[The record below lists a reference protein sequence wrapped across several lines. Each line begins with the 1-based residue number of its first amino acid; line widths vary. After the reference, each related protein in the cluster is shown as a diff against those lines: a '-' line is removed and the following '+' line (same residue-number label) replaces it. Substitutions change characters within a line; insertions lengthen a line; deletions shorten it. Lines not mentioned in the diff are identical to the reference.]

1 MSFHP
6 HLHCIVSAG
15 GWDEIKQ
22 KWQYAKHVKH
32 GFFLPQ
38 KVVAA
43 CFKKHF
49 LTRFTQIWEYEDLTL
64 PKELMHLN
72 NTGEFRQFYNQIAF
86 KKNWVVKVMPP
97 LDNPKRVIDYLGRYV
112 YRIAITDSRIKEV
125 KKEAR
130 KVVFEY
136 KDYAAST
143 EGGSP
148 PPIKTLTLDALEFI
162 RRFAQHVLPQGF
174 QKTRYY
180 GIYAT
185 ANKSKLIT
193 KIRQNLGK
201 AVWQTVVRTVCQII
215 ILATGQNPNL
225 CPCCGADQLIV
236 ALIAPIKTPHTVKLT
251 QHINKIY
258 RPPPG
263 ESKSGVF

>member
-15 GWDEIKQ
+15 GWDDKNQ
-22 KWQYAKHVKH
+22 KWQDAKHVKH
-32 GFFLPQ
+32 GFFVPQ

-49 LTRFTQIWEYEDLTL
+49 LTLFTQIWEQGDLSL

-72 NTGEFRQFYNQIAF
+72 NTDDFRQFYNQIAF

-112 YRIAITDSRIKEV
+112 YRIAITDNRIKEI

-148 PPIKTLTLDALEFI
+148 PPMKTLTLDALEFI

-185 ANKSKLIT
+185 ANKRKLIP
-193 KIRQNLGK
+193 KIRQSMGK

-225 CPCCGADQLIV
+225 CPCCGAQELII
-236 ALIAPIKTPHTVKLT
+236 ALIAPVKYPPTIKKT
-251 QHINKIY
+251 QDIIKIV
-258 RPPPG
+258 RPPP
-263 ESKSGVF
+263 EATKTDAF

>member
-6 HLHCIVSAG
+6 HLHCIVSTG
-15 GWDEIKQ
+15 GWDDKNQ
-22 KWQYAKHVKH
+22 KWLTAKHIKH

-49 LTRFTQIWEYEDLTL
+49 LSALSRIWEQGDLLL
-64 PKELMHLN
+64 PKELMTLN
-72 NTGEFRQFYNQIAF
+72 NVNGFRQFYTQIAF

-112 YRIAITDSRIKEV
+112 YRIAITDNRIKEINI
-125 KKEAR
+125 EDR

-136 KDYAAST
+136 KDYAAQT
-143 EGGSP
+143 EGDTAP
-148 PPIKTLTLDALEFI
+148 PMKTLTLDALEFI

-185 ANKSKLIT
+185 ANHARLVSKILQSI
-193 KIRQNLGK
+193 GK
-201 AVWQTVVRTVCQII
+201 AIWKTTLRTVCQII
-215 ILATGQNPNL
+215 MQATGQNPNL
-225 CPCCGADQLIV
+225 CPCCGAQELVI
-236 ALIAPIKTPHTVKLT
+236 ALIPPIKDPLT
-251 QHINKIY
+251 IEKTQDIIKIV
-258 RPPPG
+258 RPPPQAT
-263 ESKSGVF
+263 KTDTF